1 MKTALKR
8 TAQAALAVILLGSI
22 VIFLGAPGFLASAA
36 LLGAATLAGLG
47 LSKLGTFNK

>member
-1 MKTALKR
+1 MKAIARRAAQTVLAL
-8 TAQAALAVILLGSI
+8 ILLGSI
-22 VIFLGAPGFLASAA
+22 VIFLGAPGILASAA